1 MAGGS
6 GEVRIWVKVMGRG
19 ERKPARISVESNH
32 QIYDIIEKTL
42 EVCLKKEL
50 REGTVSPDLVKV
62 TFDDGEVRP
71 GAPVSDFT
79 TTTTD
84 TNPLLLQIE
93 EDEGM

>member
-1 MAGGS
+1 MASGS
-6 GEVRIWVKVMGRG
+6 GEVRIWVKVAGRHYN
-19 ERKPARISVESNH
+19 RRPTHVSVECNDTISKL
-32 QIYDIIEKTL
+32 IDKAL
-42 EVCLKKEL
+42 EKEL
-50 REGTVSPDLVKV
+50 LEGTVAPGLVKV

>member
-1 MAGGS
+1 MASGSGGS

-19 ERKPARISVESNH
+19 ERNPARISVESNH

-42 EVCLKKEL
+42 KVCLL
-50 REGTVSPDLVKV
+50 EGTVSPDRVKV
-62 TFDDGEVRP
+62 TFHDGEVRP